1 MKLIDP
7 TLEYDRQIQAY
18 RAEFLAC
25 GSSMDGCGRLRHYDD
40 SAAWIA
46 YLRAA
51 QDRTF
56 LCVREEDD
64 RLVSMVQIR
73 PRLENEV
80 LEKYAGHL
88 GYSVAP
94 SQRRRGYGTAILAAA
109 LEKCRGM
116 GLEQVLISCK
126 PDNEGS
132 RRIILRN
139 GGVYE
144 STVYWP
150 ERDVWLERYW
160 IEIRTNEK
168 SIHDQ
173 EETNMK
179 ELKQGYFTG
188 ERALFGEHDVKIV
201 DSVFDAGE
209 SPLKECHDLVLRG
222 DLFRWKYP
230 LWYCK
235 NVDVEG
241 CTWFEMARAGVW
253 YTDNI
258 RVKNAVIQ
266 APKNFRRCDG
276 VTLEDVVFTNP
287 TETVWSCKNVK
298 MKNVSA
304 AGAPYFCMNSENLEI
319 DGLTLD
325 GNYSFDGAKN
335 VVIRNARML
344 TKDAFWNTENVTV
357 YDSFISGEYLGW
369 NAKNLTLV
377 NCTIQSL
384 QGMNYVEG
392 LKLVN
397 CKLVDTTLAFEY
409 ATVEAEVSSKIDSVL
424 NPISGSIK
432 APAIGELIL
441 ERDFIDPAKTEID
454 CPEIGARFE
463 HPEWRR

>member
-1 MKLIDP
+1 MKLIEP
-7 TLEYDRQIQAY
+7 TMAYDRQIQAY

-25 GSSMDGCGRLRHYDD
+25 GSSMDGCGRLRRFDD

-64 RLVSMVQIR
+64 RLVGMVQIR

-80 LEKYAGHL
+80 LERYAGHL

-94 SQRRRGYGTAILAAA
+94 SQRRRGYATAILAAA

-116 GLEQVLISCK
+116 GLTGVLISCK
-126 PDNEGS
+126 PDNEAS
-132 RRIILRN
+132 RRVILRN

-150 ERDVWLERYW
+150 ERDVWLERYR
-160 IEIRTNEK
+160 IELKASEN
-168 SIHDQ
+168 SIYNQ
-173 EETNMK
+173 EETDMK
-179 ELKQGYFTG
+179 ELKQGYFSG
-188 ERALFGEHDVKIV
+188 ERALFGEHDLKVV

-235 NVDVEG
+235 NVDVED

-266 APKNFRRCDG
+266 APKNFRRCSG
-276 VTLEDVVFTNP
+276 LILEDVVFTNP
-287 TETVWSCKNVK
+287 AETLWACKNVR

-335 VVIRNARML
+335 MVIRNSRLL
-344 TKDAFWNTENVTV
+344 TKDAFWNTDNVTV

-377 NCTIQSL
+377 NCTVESL
-384 QGMNYVEG
+384 QGLCYVEN
-392 LKLVN
+392 LKMVN
-397 CKLVDTTLAFEY
+397 CKLINTTLAFEY
-409 ATVEAEVSSKIDSVL
+409 SSVEAEISSKIDSVL
-424 NPISGSIK
+424 NPGSGVIR

-441 ERDFIDPAKTEID
+441 EKDFIDPGKTRIV
-454 CPEIGARFE
+454 CKEIGDTQE